1 MITYMFIDTWIKQ
14 CVGFLKKTNNQIL
27 RAKCCQEYWK
37 IEYSMHGQ
45 KSQLISYFT
54 LNMCTAIL
62 RLR

>member
-14 CVGFLKKTNNQIL
+14 CVGFLKELTIKHYEQNVVRNTG
-27 RAKCCQEYWK
+27 RY
-37 IEYSMHGQ
+37 GQ